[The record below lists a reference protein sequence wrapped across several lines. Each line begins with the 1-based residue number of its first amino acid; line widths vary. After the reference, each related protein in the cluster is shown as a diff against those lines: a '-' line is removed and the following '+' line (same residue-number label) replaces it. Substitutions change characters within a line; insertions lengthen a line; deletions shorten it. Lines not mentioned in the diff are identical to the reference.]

1 MNKYLLIYTCLL
13 IVIDLFFSVFLN
25 LSQDSPGGLVIILIF
40 IRIISLGVLFPL
52 VGIIVCNLL
61 KRRSLL
67 INLSI
72 TSLIVY
78 LLIPIIITLFNDK
91 DKGLWETCLDTHF
104 DGHLFILIYLP
115 YLLASCLNLL
125 IIVRLKLLSLQVY
138 LTNLFLH
145 RGFLE

>member
-125 IIVRLKLLSLQVY
+125 IIVRLKLLSL
-138 LTNLFLH
+138 
-145 RGFLE
+145 

>member
-91 DKGLWETCLDTHF
+91 DKGLWDIFLDTHF
-104 DGHLFILIYLP
+104 DGHLFMLLYLP

-125 IIVRLKLLSLQVY
+125 IIVRLKLLSL
-138 LTNLFLH
+138 
-145 RGFLE
+145 